1 MNTGYHCG
9 MPEIKTAEVGV
20 RELRQDLSDFLNK
33 TAIHG
38 QITYVTS
45 HGRRIAAI
53 VPLQDGE
60 AIEAARRGRPGEES
74 ADS

>member
-1 MNTGYHCG
+1 
-9 MPEIKTAEVGV
+9 MPEIKIAEVGV
-20 RELRQDLSDFLNK
+20 RELRGELSEFLNK

-60 AIEAARRGRPGEES
+60 AAEAARRGRPGPES
-74 ADS
+74 TAADS